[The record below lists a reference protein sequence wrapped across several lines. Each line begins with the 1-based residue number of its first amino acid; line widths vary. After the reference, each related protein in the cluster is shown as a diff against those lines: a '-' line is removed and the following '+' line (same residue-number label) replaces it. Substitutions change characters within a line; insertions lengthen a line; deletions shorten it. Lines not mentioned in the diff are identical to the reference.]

1 MPRGQ
6 RRRPGFTVR
15 RQAGPASRLLTQN
28 SDTSTGF
35 HPARFGGKGKALE
48 VAQWRGKPEEEDD
61 DAAEQ
66 TGRQASGQG
75 QARSGAHGLLIRSGT
90 GAPLGSALAGVFD
103 AEMLLLHV
111 LDVRLA
117 AIAGL
122 PPDMASMPAV
132 DELVRSASAEA
143 EQQMQALGVQFP
155 DARTILNEGV
165 PRLIILEVAKAEVAD
180 LIVMGTHGRTGLS
193 HVFFGS
199 VAERV
204 VRHSRVPVL
213 TARQEDVA

>member
-1 MPRGQ
+1 MPQ
-6 RRRPGFTVR
+6 SRRAAKPQVKVR
-15 RQAGPASRLLTQN
+15 RVLVPTDFS
-28 SDTSTGF
+28 
-35 HPARFGGKGKALE
+35 
-48 VAQWRGKPEEEDD
+48 
-61 DAAEQ
+61 
-66 TGRQASGQG
+66 
-75 QARSGAHGLLIRSGT
+75 SGAEPALRW
-90 GAPLGSALAGVFD
+90 ASALAGVFD

-155 DARTILNEGV
+155 DARTILKEGV

-199 VAERV
+199 VAEHV